1 MSNINIDVKKKYII
15 GSILLAGL
23 AMPMQNVEAQT
34 KNVGIGTENPN
45 ASALLDLNVNDASFT
60 TKLGLLIPRVAL
72 TSTTDEGTIL
82 TPSNSLLVYNTAT
95 AGIAPNNVVP
105 GFYYWNAEVLPGKW
119 VKLSTALETS
129 QYLPLAG
136 GTMTGAINMGGQD
149 ITNIGNIASTGSIT
163 FSSLNTAGIV
173 KNNAS
178 GVLSSSAVDLASNE
192 VTGTLPIA
200 KGGTGIS
207 DAPQNNQV
215 LVGNA
220 ANTAY
225 ERLVLTAGDNIAI
238 SKDANNLNIAATGL
252 QTPLTFSA
260 PLVNTSG
267 AVSISIGTEAGKVAA
282 GDHNHTGV
290 YEPVIDYTAA
300 AATAYYAGDKTWKSI
315 PVIPDNLPPSGTA
328 GGDISGTYPNPT
340 VNKIQGNSVVSGVP
354 AEGQT
359 FKWNTANSQ
368 WEYVAAGTVSSV
380 GLTMPAIFNVST
392 AAITGSG
399 TFGVTLV
406 DQAPNTFLAGPST
419 GTLVGTPAYRKLDLA
434 DLPPN
439 IAMLE
444 NSVNEANSVAFF
456 SSAGNTITSNVGL
469 KYNGTTL
476 GIGVVGEL
484 PVIGDGVR
492 LAIEGGN
499 VKLKNSELRFFD
511 TGTNSVGFK
520 APAAAD
526 ANITYILPATKPTVD
541 GQVLQSTEL
550 GVLSWVSSAIVDEG
564 TIEGQTLRFDATIGN
579 TKWVPATNL
588 INDGTNLTISNPT
601 ELRFTDGTDNIAFKA
616 PADFANTVT
625 YTLPA
630 AKPTADGQVLTS
642 TQTGELSWGASGG
655 SGSLPDGT
663 AAGQTLR
670 WNESLLPP
678 AWEASSLLRNNGTGI
693 GIGIAPTAS
702 EALSILGDV
711 AISTGDLSVGGNV
724 SISTGNL
731 AISQGSVAV
740 AAPIPASGTIN
751 VVGKTYIKVTSGDPI
766 ILENG
771 IAGQIVILQLG
782 ISVTDVT
789 LLSDAGTYKLN
800 GNWGETS
807 PPNSTLNENST
818 ITLIFDGTNWVE
830 IARANN

>member
-1 MSNINIDVKKKYII
+1 MSNIDKNVKKKYII
-15 GSILLAGL
+15 GSILLACL
-23 AMPMQNVEAQT
+23 AMPMQNLEAQT
-34 KNVGIGTENPN
+34 KNVGIGTENPD
-45 ASALLDLNVNDASFT
+45 ASALLDLNVNDASFA

-163 FSSLNTAGIV
+163 FSNLNTAGIV

-564 TIEGQTLRFDATIGN
+564 TTEGQTLRFDATIGN
-579 TKWVPATNL
+579 TKWVPANNL

-601 ELRFTDGTDNIAFKA
+601 ELRFAEATSNGTDNIGFKSPDA
-616 PADFANTVT
+616 IIDGEGLI
-625 YTLPA
+625 YTLPSV
-630 AKPTADGQVLTS
+630 KPTAGQILQS
-642 TQTGELSWGASGG
+642 TAGGVLSWRDVPSGG
-655 SGSLPDGT
+655 SGSLPGGS
-663 AAGQTLR
+663 AGQTIR
-670 WNESLLPP
+670 WNASLATP
-678 AWEASSLLRNNGTGI
+678 AWEASSLLQNDGVGI
-693 GIGIAPTAS
+693 GIGTAPTA
-702 EALSILGDV
+702 AKLTVG
-711 AISTGDLSVGGNV
+711 GDLSVSG
-724 SISTGNL
+724 
-731 AISQGSVAV
+731 GSVSV
-740 AAPIPASGTIN
+740 SAPVTEANQTID
-751 VVGKTYIKVTSGDPI
+751 VTGRTYIKVSYEGVLSLI
-766 ILENG
+766 NG
-771 IAGQIVILQLG
+771 IAGQIVILQKTG
-782 ISVTDVT
+782 TGSTAT
-789 LLSDAGTYKLN
+789 LLSDAGIYMLN
-800 GNWGETS
+800 GPWTM
-807 PPNSTLNENST
+807 TALNENST